1 MLSRLRTIAK
11 SLLRRWPRAY
21 ARARR
26 GYAWL
31 AYRLRIP
38 HETDFKFFAALE
50 GIDGLFVDIGANTGQ
65 SARSLRIY
73 NRSLEILSF
82 EPNRLLEP
90 ELAFTKRLLGAGLDY
105 RILGLGNEPGRI
117 MLSVPILGRTP
128 QTAWATVDR
137 ESLETN
143 RTQVANWLGGH
154 FDIVDLPI
162 DVVRFDSLDLHPTV
176 AKIDVE
182 GFEWDVLKGMD
193 ETLRRDEPLLMVEH
207 NEGADEIIGWLVD
220 RGYTI
225 YLYDAAAN
233 RLRRTDLPRKTT
245 NYFACTSAW
254 LSRFSGIASLI
265 DDREISKSHA
275 TEV

>member
-1 MLSRLRTIAK
+1 MLSRLRTITK

-65 SARSLRIY
+65 SARSLRIC
-73 NRSLEILSF
+73 NRSLEVLSF

-90 ELAFTKRLLGAGLDY
+90 ELAFTKRLLGSGFDY
-105 RILGLGNEPGRI
+105 RILGLGNEPGHH
-117 MLSVPILGRTP
+117 MLSVPILGKTP

-137 ESLETN
+137 ASLEAN
-143 RTQVANWLGGH
+143 RTQVAGWLGGP

-162 DVVRFDSLDLHPTV
+162 DVVRFD
-176 AKIDVE
+176 
-182 GFEWDVLKGMD
+182 
-193 ETLRRDEPLLMVEH
+193 
-207 NEGADEIIGWLVD
+207 
-220 RGYTI
+220 
-225 YLYDAAAN
+225 
-233 RLRRTDLPRKTT
+233 
-245 NYFACTSAW
+245 
-254 LSRFSGIASLI
+254 
-265 DDREISKSHA
+265 
-275 TEV
+275 